1 VACFERSAEIFT
13 QTQMTAELAQT
24 QYAWGAALQQ
34 SDPEA
39 AARLQDE
46 ALRQCGALGLPADVV
61 KIGA

>member
-1 VACFERSAEIFT
+1 
-13 QTQMTAELAQT
+13 MTAELAQT